1 MSPAAPPRPPPFGGS
16 AVGAL
21 VAALAVAAHG
31 IGGGGLPESAALTLL
46 FVTCSGV
53 GAVTAQLP
61 ARVHGPLALVG
72 ALGVGQVAGHFALT
86 LTSHVHSVVPAVP
99 MLAAHAAA
107 TVICALLIANAERLY
122 GPLVHVWRVVLRGEP
137 QPVSAAPTAHVPAR
151 PANPVDA
158 LLRAS
163 ISRRGPPVPV

>member
-1 MSPAAPPRPPPFGGS
+1 MSPARPAATATLRGS

-21 VAALAVAAHG
+21 VAGLAVAAHG

-46 FVTCSGV
+46 LVTCSGV

-61 ARVHGPLALVG
+61 ARFHGPLALVA
-72 ALGVGQVAGHFALT
+72 ALGAGQVAAHFALT
-86 LTSHVHSVVPAVP
+86 LTSHMHSAVPAVP

-107 TVICALLIANAERLY
+107 TVVCALLIANAERLY

-137 QPVSAAPTAHVPAR
+137 QPVSAAKTAHLPAR

-163 ISRRGPPVPV
+163 ISRRGPPVLV

>member
-1 MSPAAPPRPPPFGGS
+1 MSPARPAATATLRGS

-61 ARVHGPLALVG
+61 ARVHGPLALAGV
-72 ALGVGQVAGHFALT
+72 LGVGQVAGHFALT
-86 LTSHVHSVVPAVP
+86 LTSHVHSAVPAVP

-122 GPLVHVWRVVLRGEP
+122 GPLVHVWRVVLRG
-137 QPVSAAPTAHVPAR
+137 APRRISVVTTTHVPAR

-163 ISRRGPPVPV
+163 ISRRGPPVLV